1 LEQSKEVYKKEYRK
15 VKVKTTDG
23 DIITGKVNIGLKTR
37 VADLFT
43 RTDDPFVVLSDASHE
58 GGPKRVLF
66 VNKDH
71 ILWVEPQ
78 EDNRI

>member
-15 VKVKTTDG
+15 VRVKTMDG
-23 DIITGKVNIGLKTR
+23 DIITDKVNIGLKTR

-43 RTDDPFVVLSDASHE
+43 RTEDRFVVLSDVSHTDSF
-58 GGPKRVLF
+58 KSVLF
-66 VNKDH
+66 VNKEH

-78 EDNRI
+78 EE